1 MIPILIMSN
10 ILYFYHNFKQ
20 ENSTYQNQKDPPN
33 AVEAKLV
40 AQMLEAKRR
49 EQFKWRIS
57 HRKLKSTP
65 IMNGHNITVN

>member
-40 AQMLEAKRR
+40 AQMLEAKKK
-49 EQFKWRIS
+49 E
-57 HRKLKSTP
+57 
-65 IMNGHNITVN
+65 NGSSGVFHIEN